1 MTLGKQQ
8 LKKSH
13 PFSLLLSVFL
23 FFNIYVFGCARSQSQ
38 HAGSLVASGDLLVV
52 GCET

>member
-13 PFSLLLSVFL
+13 PVSLPFSVFS
-23 FFNIYVFGCARSQSQ
+23 FFNIYVFGCASQSQ
-38 HAGSLVASGDLLVV
+38 HAGSLVASGDLLVA
-52 GCET
+52 GCEI